1 MTLFGTPRLG
11 ARAAAVLVDEF
22 ARQAGPKSAVLVGVE
37 PDSVVLT
44 HAVNALVPGDTLT
57 LVAAGPGLVP
67 VDEAELTARV
77 AAEGSWVAQRVTVV
91 ATLADAKAADAVL
104 VGQPVGPDEALPLAE
119 SLHDAV
125 APGGALCL
133 ASVALPGGGTPDLPA
148 HTAQQ
153 AAVGELAAFGE
164 VATDLVLLNRPPV
177 RVHRMRRTPVDLVVA
192 ERMEPAFRPSS
203 VPLTGQWRID
213 SNGVAAAA
221 ICLGAAALARWA
233 RPDSKLWLAP
243 AAAAPVVA
251 AFFRDP
257 ERIGPEDPRAVVSG
271 ADGKV
276 LAVERLSDTRFG
288 PTEEWL
294 RISVFLSVFDV
305 HVNRSPVAGRVVD
318 IIREEGGYAPAM
330 NPSAEHN
337 VAAYTVLETTH
348 GPVVVA
354 QRTGLVARRIVNRAR
369 PGTLLTRGER
379 YGLIRFGS
387 RTDVY
392 LPGEAA
398 VPTVAPG
405 ERVVGGESVIARW
418 R

>member
-1 MTLFGTPRLG
+1 MSLFGTPHLG

-22 ARQAGPKSAVLVGVE
+22 ARQAGPKSAVLVGVA
-37 PDSVVLT
+37 PDSPVLT
-44 HAVNALVPGDTLT
+44 HAVNALLPGDSLT
-57 LVAAGPGLVP
+57 LVAESPQLDRL
-67 VDEAELTARV
+67 DETALTARV

-91 ATLADAKAADAVL
+91 SVLADAKPADAVL
-104 VGQPVGPDEALPLAE
+104 VGQPVAADAALPLAE
-119 SLHDAV
+119 ALHDMV

-133 ASVALPGGGTPDLPA
+133 ASVALPGQGVPDLPVR
-148 HTAQQ
+148 
-153 AAVGELAAFGE
+153 AAESAEGLEEFGE

-177 RVHRMRRTPVDLVVA
+177 RVHRLRRTPTDLVAA

-213 SNGVAAAA
+213 SNGVAAGA
-221 ICLGAAALARWA
+221 ICLGAAALTRWA
-233 RPDSKLWLAP
+233 RPDSRAWLVP
-243 AAAAPVVA
+243 ALASPLVA

-257 ERIGPEDPRAVVSG
+257 ERIGPEDPDAIVSG

-276 LAVERLSDTRFG
+276 LAVERLTDTRFG

-294 RISVFLSVFDV
+294 RISVFLSVLDV
-305 HVNRSPVAGRVVD
+305 HINRSPVAGKVID

-337 VAAYTVLETTH
+337 VAAYTVLETSH
-348 GPVVVA
+348 GPAVVA

-369 PGTLLTRGER
+369 PGTLLARGER

-392 LPGEAA
+392 LPVDAA
-398 VPTVAPG
+398 QPQVAPG
-405 ERVVGGESVIARW
+405 ESVVGGESVIARW